1 MFAPWQLLAAAVHLH
16 PSNAASIVWIFFYGT
31 QHFDIDKQTMFIS
44 SSVQEW
50 STRTNNGASRR
61 MSNNDVRVGFLKQ
74 KCLETTPGGW
84 QRRRRNVFAQ
94 LVPRGQET
102 WKARLST
109 VDSVKVGTTRCL
121 RNVQPADQVDQQHGR
136 RVLGIAARFRIGLC
150 TSVSRFCTR
159 YALFPD
165 NCQNCLT
172 FEGLNEIELHRYSLN
187 FDHPR
192 GVAFCRTHSLD
203 CFKKYTRLL
212 VCRLIIADEDA
223 GIMFLALSDADK

>member
-1 MFAPWQLLAAAVHLH
+1 
-16 PSNAASIVWIFFYGT
+16 
-31 QHFDIDKQTMFIS
+31 
-44 SSVQEW
+44 
-50 STRTNNGASRR
+50 

-121 RNVQPADQVDQQHGR
+121 RNVEPADQVDQQHGR

-187 FDHPR
+187 FDSFQRPPTRRRILPHTF
-192 GVAFCRTHSLD
+192 V
-203 CFKKYTRLL
+203 RLL
-212 VCRLIIADEDA
+212 QKVHASSC
-223 GIMFLALSDADK
+223 LSIDNC